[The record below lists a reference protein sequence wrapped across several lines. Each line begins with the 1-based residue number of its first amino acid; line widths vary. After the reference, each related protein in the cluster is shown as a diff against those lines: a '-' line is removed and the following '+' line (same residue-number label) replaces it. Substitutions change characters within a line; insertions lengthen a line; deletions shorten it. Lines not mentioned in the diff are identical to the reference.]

1 MLIPKT
7 TVKHYKDGDGVEVD
21 FYEDG
26 VKIGTCCTCAY
37 NRKPNAFLH
46 GFEVVPKFRGKG
58 YGTQILT
65 YMIQKYDVD
74 TLYVSKTNRAVNLYR
89 RFGFRV
95 VDKFDDKFVVMQRK

>member
-7 TVKHYKDGDGVEVD
+7 TIKHYDDGDGVEVD

-26 VKIGTCCTCAY
+26 VKIGTACTCMY
-37 NRKPNAFLH
+37 NRKPNSFLH
-46 GFEVVPKFRGKG
+46 SFEVNPKLRGKG

-65 YMIQKYDVD
+65 YMIRKYDVD
-74 TLYVSKTNRAVNLYR
+74 TLYISKTNRAINLYR

-95 VDKFDDKFVVMQRK
+95 ADKFNKDMIIMKRK

>member
-7 TVKHYKDGDGVEVD
+7 TTKHYDDGDGVEVD
-21 FYEDG
+21 FYENG
-26 VKIGTCCTCAY
+26 VKIGTACTCAY
-37 NRKPNAFLH
+37 NRKPNSFLH
-46 GFEVVPKFRGKG
+46 SFEVSPKLRGKG

-74 TLYVSKTNRAVNLYR
+74 TLYVSKTNRAISLYR

-95 VDKFDDKFVVMQRK
+95 VDKFNKDIIIMKRK

>member
-7 TVKHYKDGDGVEVD
+7 TKIHYDDGDGVKVD

-26 VKIGTCCTCAY
+26 IKVGTACTCEY
-37 NRKPNAFLH
+37 NRKPNSFLH
-46 GFEVVPKFRGKG
+46 SFEVEPKLRSKG
-58 YGTQILT
+58 YGTQILK

-74 TLYVSKTNRAVNLYR
+74 VLYISKTNRAISLYR

-95 VDKFDDKFVVMQRK
+95 VDNFNKNMVIMKRL